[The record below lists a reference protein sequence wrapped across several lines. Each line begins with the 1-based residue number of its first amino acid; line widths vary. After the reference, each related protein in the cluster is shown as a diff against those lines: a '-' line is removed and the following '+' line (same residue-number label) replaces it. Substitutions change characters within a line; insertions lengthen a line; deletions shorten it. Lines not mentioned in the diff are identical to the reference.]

1 MKKVS
6 FVLAAAVAAF
16 MFAGCASSK
25 YEYTPPKKQQHQIF
39 EKQANIPYEKAWSN
53 IVANLSKDL
62 FVVNNMDKNSGFIN
76 ADFSVENPSQYVDC
90 GVWQGHFK
98 NLRGSASYYH
108 LGADSRNVTRDD
120 PYLGG
125 VNTMIETSLSG
136 KINILLQRVGNN
148 QSKMS
153 VNIKYVL
160 MGHQKDLPFG
170 YIISQ
175 NQDWNVNFSSNSAGR
190 SSGGGQTQCISK
202 GIIEKQILNYI
213 N

>member
-6 FVLAAAVAAF
+6 FVLSAVVAAF

-120 PYLGG
+120 PYLDG

-160 MGHQKDLPFG
+160 TGHQKDLPFG

-175 NQDWNVNFSSNSAGR
+175 NQDWNVNFSSNSAGKN
-190 SSGGGQTQCISK
+190 SGGLTQCVSK